1 MVSLGAGQVNDQT
14 ANFGLDFTQP
24 NYFQTQNFFM
34 IQIHKQQNNLEMQI
48 ISSSNL

>member
-1 MVSLGAGQVNDQT
+1 MQFLGAGHVNNQT
-14 ANFGLDFTQP
+14 VNFGLNFNQP

-34 IQIHKQQNNLEMQI
+34 IQVHKQQNNLEMQI